1 MDQATNQFPQATI
14 SVPDQLKFGGK
25 VFASCLSKSLDMKK
39 NALVYGS
46 LLLFVSLLASCSVIG
61 GIFKA
66 GVWVGI
72 LIVLAIIGLIIWL
85 IGRGRG

>member
-1 MDQATNQFPQATI
+1 MSLGMFC
-14 SVPDQLKFGGK
+14 QLPIANCLLAPGK
-25 VFASCLSKSLDMKK
+25 VFAYHLEKLVMKR
-39 NALVYGS
+39 NVVLYGS
-46 LLLFVSLLASCSVIG
+46 LLWMISFLSSCEVIG

-72 LIVLAIIGLIIWL
+72 LIVVAIIGLIIWL